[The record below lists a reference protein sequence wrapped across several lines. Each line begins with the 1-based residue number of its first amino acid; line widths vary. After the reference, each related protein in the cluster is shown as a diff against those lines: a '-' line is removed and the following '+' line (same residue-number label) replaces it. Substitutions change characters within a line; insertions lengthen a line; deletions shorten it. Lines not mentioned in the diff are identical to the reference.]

1 MLCLSA
7 DARESV
13 EIVNSSEI
21 KSLRSWRKLV
31 YFLSAILLVSVGFNV
46 GEAWA
51 HRETRKE
58 LDRKAADVGALRGEV
73 AALTAE
79 MGRVWSAQRDDMRL
93 VTTWAEYVKQRDDL
107 VSQNKKMQPIN
118 GVAGL
123 RPVQQDN
130 FTLRDMT
137 EKK

>member
-1 MLCLSA
+1 MSA

-21 KSLRSWRKLV
+21 KSLRAWRRLV
-31 YFLSAILLVSVGFNV
+31 YCLAALLLVSIGFNV

-51 HRETRKE
+51 HRETRRE
-58 LDRKAADVGALRGEV
+58 LDRKAADVGALRGEL
-73 AALTAE
+73 ATLTAE
-79 MGRVWSAQRDDMRL
+79 MGRVWSAQKDDMRL
-93 VTTWAEYVKQRDDL
+93 VTAWAEYVKQRDDL

-130 FTLRDMT
+130 FTLHDLS